1 MKLCSPYHGA
11 DLSFFSERIN
21 KHDLLPMH
29 SKRTINT
36 QIDPRGQEQPSAR
49 SYVSTPLFRLQRSQR
64 PMAMGMLKK
73 KTLYV
78 GDIM

>member
-11 DLSFFSERIN
+11 DLPFFPEKIN
-21 KHDLLPMH
+21 KCDLLPMP

-36 QIDPRGQEQPSAR
+36 QIDPRGQEQTAAR
-49 SYVSTPLFRLQRSQR
+49 SVPTLMFRLQRSPR
-64 PMAMGMLKK
+64 TMAMSMLKK
-73 KTLYV
+73 GTLYV